1 MEDSI
6 IYQING
12 LEPDCFSN
20 VPMPNTS
27 TIANMRNV
35 MCEIKQRFD
44 SCPEE
49 YTKGDYQAFIDAVSS
64 AFITLYGKNGGG
76 QGSCGVPAFG
86 GIAMPT
92 TNPIYEQLDM
102 GYSVP
107 SIYILNS
114 PNTPYIYFTDDQG
127 HPLTTE
133 DTVNSITFAFPYLV
147 FDEETQQ
154 VTFLHYSLLKLD
166 LNINVPTISEDIKVS
181 LSNGKTLGKYGSGE
195 VIHCTGWTIEE
206 LIKDIAQENQAPIVS
221 LSTTP
226 SSGEQKLQYKEPL
239 VSIDV
244 TIHITLNTDINPENS
259 CISSLFYKRGN
270 NPWVVVNEGFSD
282 TEKSFV
288 FDYGEN
294 DENTTFEFKLITTD
308 TQGLVTEAFSQVY
321 FEDWVNP
328 TITLEDGEGT
338 QFFPVG
344 GNGVDTLYPAL
355 TISNI
360 ENPQT
365 FFPVTSENVFSVYR
379 SIDGGPFELVQLN
392 GPLVYDPPYTIVRCD
407 ETIIPNKQT
416 VRYRAEIV
424 LDTDRV
430 VRSNEVEYTYASQS
444 YVCASISDTMTAA
457 AIKGGLSNGEWA
469 LNQERTISNFSAGV
483 GEYTYYIYPF
493 DTPLESISMGEGSS
507 TEVIG
512 AFTRQPN
519 ITVTYDSGISVIYS
533 VYRSN
538 AKNAFTNNYLKF
550 R

>member
-1 MEDSI
+1 MGDSI

-20 VPMPNTS
+20 VSMPDTS

-49 YTKGDYQAFIDAVSS
+49 YTKGDYQAFVDAVSS
-64 AFITLYGKNGGG
+64 AFITLYGRNGGG

-86 GIAMPT
+86 GIAMPQT
-92 TNPIYEQLDM
+92 RPIDEQVSM

-114 PNTPYIYFTDDQG
+114 PNTTYGYFTDDLG
-127 HPLTTE
+127 NPLTTE
-133 DTVNSITFAFPYLV
+133 DTVNSITFALPYLI
-147 FDEETQQ
+147 FDVETQQ
-154 VTFLHYSLLKLD
+154 ITFLYYTRLKLD
-166 LNINVPTISEDIKVS
+166 LNINVPTISEDINVS
-181 LSNGKTLGKYGSGE
+181 LSDGKTLGKYGSGE
-195 VIHCTGWTIEE
+195 VIPCTGWTIEQ

-221 LSTTP
+221 LSTVP
-226 SSGEQKLQYKEPL
+226 SSGAQKLQYKEPL

-244 TIHITLNTDINPENS
+244 TIHITVNTDINPENS
-259 CISSLFYKRGN
+259 CISSLFYKRDTN
-270 NPWVVVNEGFSD
+270 WIVVEEDFPD

-288 FDYGEN
+288 YDYSGN

-308 TQGLVTEAFSQVY
+308 TQGLITEAFSQVQ
-321 FEDWVNP
+321 FEDWINP
-328 TITLEDGEGT
+328 TISLIEGNGE

-344 GNGVDTLYPAL
+344 GNEIDPIYPAL
-355 TISNI
+355 AISNI

-365 FFPVTSENVFSVYR
+365 YFPITSEDVFSVYR
-379 SIDGGPFELVQLN
+379 SINGGPFQLVQLN
-392 GPLVYDPPYTIVRCD
+392 DHLIYDPPYTIVRRD
-407 ETIIPNKQT
+407 ETITPNKQT
-416 VRYRAEIV
+416 VRYRAQII
-424 LDTDRV
+424 LDTNRV
-430 VRSNEVEYTYASQS
+430 VFSNIVELTYASQS
-444 YVCASISDTMTAA
+444 YVCSSISDIMTAA
-457 AIKGGLSNGEWA
+457 AIKGGLPNGEWA
-469 LNQERTISNFSAGV
+469 LNQERTISNFSAGE

-493 DTPLESISMGEGSS
+493 ETPLISISMGEGSS
-507 TEVIG
+507 TEIIG
-512 AFTRQPN
+512 AFTRHPN
-519 ITVTYDSGISVIYS
+519 ITVTHNSGISVTYS

>member
-1 MEDSI
+1 MGDSI

-20 VPMPNTS
+20 VSMPDTS

-49 YTKGDYQAFIDAVSS
+49 YTKGDYQAFVDAVSS
-64 AFITLYGKNGGG
+64 AFITLYGRNGGG
-76 QGSCGVPAFG
+76 QGSCGVPAFS
-86 GIAMPT
+86 GIAMPWT
-92 TNPIYEQLDM
+92 RPIDEQVSM

-114 PNTPYIYFTDDQG
+114 PNTTYVYFTDDLG
-127 HPLTTE
+127 NPLTTE
-133 DTVNSITFAFPYLV
+133 DTVNSITFALPYLI

-154 VTFLHYSLLKLD
+154 TTFLYYTRLKLD
-166 LNINVPTISEDIKVS
+166 LNINVPTISEDINVS
-181 LSNGKTLGKYGSGE
+181 LSDGKTLGKYGSGE
-195 VIHCTGWTIEE
+195 VIPCTGWTIEQ

-221 LSTTP
+221 LTTVP
-226 SSGEQKLQYKEPL
+226 SSGAQKLQYKEPL

-244 TIHITLNTDINPENS
+244 TIHITVNTDINPENS
-259 CISSLFYKRGN
+259 CISSLFYKRGAD
-270 NPWVVVNEGFSD
+270 WIVVEEDFSD
-282 TEKSFV
+282 TEKSITYA
-288 FDYGEN
+288 YGGN
-294 DENTTFEFKLITTD
+294 DENTTFEFKLVTTD
-308 TQGLVTEAFSQVY
+308 TQGLTTEAFSQVQ
-321 FEDWVNP
+321 FEDWINP
-328 TITLEDGEGT
+328 TISLIAGEGP
-338 QFFPVG
+338 FFPVG
-344 GNGVDTLYPAL
+344 GNEIDPIYPAL
-355 TISNI
+355 GISNI
-360 ENPQT
+360 VNPQT
-365 FFPVTSENVFSVYR
+365 YFPITSEDVFSVYR
-379 SIDGGPFELVQLN
+379 SINGGPFQLVQLN
-392 GPLVYDPPYTIVRCD
+392 GHLIYDPPYTIVRYD

-416 VRYRAEIV
+416 VRYRAQII
-424 LDTDRV
+424 LDTNRV
-430 VRSNEVEYTYASQS
+430 VFSNIVELTYASQS

>member
-64 AFITLYGKNGGG
+64 VFITLYGKNGGG
-76 QGSCGVPAFG
+76 QGSGGVPAFG
-86 GIAMPT
+86 GIAEPQT
-92 TNPIYEQLDM
+92 SPIDEQINM

-114 PNTPYIYFTDDQG
+114 PNTTYFYFIDDQG
-127 HPLTTE
+127 EPLITE
-133 DTVNSITFAFPYLV
+133 DTVNSITFAFPYLI
-147 FDEETQQ
+147 FDEEIQQ
-154 VTFLHYSLLKLD
+154 VTFLHYGLLKLD

-195 VIHCTGWTIEE
+195 VIPCTGWTIEQ

-226 SSGEQKLQYKEPL
+226 SSGKQKLEYKEPL

-244 TIHITLNTDINPENS
+244 EIHIAINTDINPENS
-259 CISSLFYKRGN
+259 CVSSLFYKRDD
-270 NPWVVVNEGFSD
+270 NPWVVVEEDFSD

-288 FDYGEN
+288 FDYSGN

-308 TQGLVTEAFSQVY
+308 TQGLVTETFSQVQ

-328 TITLEDGEGT
+328 TITLIDGEGT

-344 GNGVDTLYPAL
+344 GNGIDTLYPAL
-355 TISNI
+355 AISNI

-365 FFPVTSENVFSVYR
+365 FFPITSENEFSVYR
-379 SIDGGPFELVQLN
+379 SINGEEFQEVQLN
-392 GPLVYDPPYTIVRCD
+392 GPLVYDPPYTIVRLD
-407 ETIIPNKQT
+407 ETITPNKQT
-416 VRYRAEIV
+416 VRYRAQIV
-424 LDTDRV
+424 LDTNRV
-430 VRSNEVEYTYASQS
+430 VLSNEVEYTYASQS

-457 AIKGGLSNGEWA
+457 AIKGGLSNGVWA
-469 LNQERTISNFSAGV
+469 LNQERTISNFSASE

-493 DTPLESISMGEGSS
+493 ETPLVSISMGEGSS
-507 TEVIG
+507 TEIIG
-512 AFTRQPN
+512 AFTRYSN
-519 ITVTYDSGISVIYS
+519 ITVTYDSGISVTYS